1 MWLGKSPILRGFCS
15 LNWIAAL
22 WRHRSPYEDPSQQDQ
37 GLQAFYI
44 TNLNRDKK
52 NVVLVDARIAESA
65 NYRGRAG
72 DPDFRR
78 GSPCVTP

>member
-1 MWLGKSPILRGFCS
+1 M
-15 LNWIAAL
+15 
-22 WRHRSPYEDPSQQDQ
+22 
-37 GLQAFYI
+37 QAFYI
-44 TNLNRDKK
+44 TSLNRDKN

-78 GSPCVTP
+78 GSPCAPLEP